1 MEIVV
6 TQDFID
12 HRTEKAALYNKR
24 GRSHDQFLK
33 DLDAEIYEHYMI
45 STGDWQDED
54 DWRVDA
60 YVETADGIY
69 RFDVKFI
76 SKWYNISC
84 TKMLNHLQQEGIVDG
99 YNFMEWVNRP
109 DRPLEVGDTVEV
121 RALGVISYDELRS
134 LIRVSRGKWGGFYAD
149 VRTYLAGVV

>member
-1 MEIVV
+1 M
-6 TQDFID
+6 
-12 HRTEKAALYNKR
+12 YNRR
-24 GRSHDQFLK
+24 GRSEEQFLK
-33 DLDAEIYEHYMI
+33 DLDAEILEHHMI
-45 STGDWQDED
+45 SEGEWNDED

-99 YNFMEWVNRP
+99 YAFYEWVNRP
-109 DRPLEVGDTVEV
+109 NRPLSVGDRVDIRSIGT
-121 RALGVISYDELRS
+121 INYDELRS
-134 LIRVSRGKWGGFYAD
+134 LIKVSRGKWGGFYAD
-149 VRTYLAGVV
+149 VRSYLA